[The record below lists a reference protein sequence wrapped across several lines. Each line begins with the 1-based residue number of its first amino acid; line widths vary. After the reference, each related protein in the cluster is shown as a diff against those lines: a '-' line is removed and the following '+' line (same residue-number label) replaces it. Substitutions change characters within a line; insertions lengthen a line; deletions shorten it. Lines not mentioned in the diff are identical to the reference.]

1 MKRNFSAAPE
11 GGENKMGT
19 MPTKR
24 LLVTMSLPLM
34 ASMLVQ
40 ALYNIVDS
48 IFIAQISEAALTA
61 VSLAFPMQMLMIAV
75 AVGTGVGVNSLL
87 SRRLGEKRNEDANLT
102 ATNGFFLALLSW
114 LVFAVF
120 GIFFSKL
127 FMSAFTDDAAIV
139 QMGSDYLSI
148 CCIFSFGIFGQI
160 TAERVLQATGITV
173 YNMITQG
180 VGAILN
186 IILDPIFIFVFKMG
200 VPGAAI
206 ATVIGQTAAMLLGIF
221 FNYKKNKLVKISFR
235 KFRPNLRIIGEIYRV
250 GFPSIIM
257 QSIGSFMT
265 IGLNAILIAFS
276 EVAVTVLGVYFKI
289 QSFVFMPVF
298 GMSNALIAIV
308 GYNYGA
314 KNRKRIHETLNFAI
328 FLAVAM
334 MAVGVILF
342 MAIPEPL
349 LLMFKASAEMLAI
362 GVPALR
368 IISVCFIFAG
378 VSISLTSVFQAVGN
392 GILSLIISF
401 VRQLIVVLP
410 ATYLLARFAG
420 LTYCWWSFPIAEALS
435 LALTVAFYFRVKKKY
450 FDRLE
455 SNPLFAVVPEAVGAT
470 VGETVGNG
478 SENECGSENGCGS
491 ENAGESGFENG
502 CGEEFGAYAE
512 ADLSV
517 VEADRDFDKK
527 RKEEIASNDGS
538 SEEAYDGGVAAD
550 GKNAFAAPI
559 EIVVRTTESRNGSE
573 TISEEI

>member
-328 FLAVAM
+328 LLAVAM

-450 FDRLE
+450 FDKLE
-455 SNPLFAVVPEAVGAT
+455 NNSLFAVVPDAVGEAVG
-470 VGETVGNG
+470 N
-478 SENECGSENGCGS
+478 GSENGCGS
-491 ENAGESGFENG
+491 ENAGESFGFESG
-502 CGEEFGAYAE
+502 RGEEFGAYTE
-512 ADLSV
+512 ADLSG
-517 VEADRDFDKK
+517 VEADRYFDKK
-527 RKEEIASNDGS
+527 RKEEIASNDGT
-538 SEEAYDGGVAAD
+538 SEETYDGGVAAD

>member
-127 FMSAFTDDAAIV
+127 FMSAFTNDAAIV

-328 FLAVAM
+328 LLAVAM

-450 FDRLE
+450 FDKLE
-455 SNPLFAVVPEAVGAT
+455 NNSLFAVVPDAVGEAVG
-470 VGETVGNG
+470 N
-478 SENECGSENGCGS
+478 GSENGCGS
-491 ENAGESGFENG
+491 ENAGESFGFESG
-502 CGEEFGAYAE
+502 RGEEFGAYAE
-512 ADLSV
+512 ADLSG
-517 VEADRDFDKK
+517 VEADRYFDKK
-527 RKEEIASNDGS
+527 RKEEIASNDGT
-538 SEEAYDGGVAAD
+538 SEETYDGGVAAD
-550 GKNAFAAPI
+550 GKNDFAAPI

>member
-11 GGENKMGT
+11 GGENKMGR

-24 LLVTMSLPLM
+24 LLITMSLPLM

-420 LTYCWWSFPIAEALS
+420 LIYCWWSFPIAEALS

-450 FDRLE
+450 FDKLE
-455 SNPLFAVVPEAVGAT
+455 NNPIFAVVPEAVG
-470 VGETVGNG
+470 ETVGNG
-478 SENECGSENGCGS
+478 LENECGAENARESLGSENGR
-491 ENAGESGFENG
+491 
-502 CGEEFGAYAE
+502 GEEFGAYSD
-512 ADLSV
+512 ADLPR
-517 VEADRDFDKK
+517 VEADADFAIS
-527 RKEEIASNDGS
+527 KEKSASNDGT
-538 SEEAYDGGVAAD
+538 SEEIYDGVVAAD
-550 GKNAFAAPI
+550 GKNAFTAPI
-559 EIVVRTTESRNGSE
+559 EIVVKTTESRNGSE

>member
-328 FLAVAM
+328 LLAVAM

-420 LTYCWWSFPIAEALS
+420 LIYCWWSFPIAEALS

-450 FDRLE
+450 FDKLE
-455 SNPLFAVVPEAVGAT
+455 NNSLFAVVPDAVGEAVG
-470 VGETVGNG
+470 N
-478 SENECGSENGCGS
+478 GSENGCGS
-491 ENAGESGFENG
+491 ENAGESFGFESG
-502 CGEEFGAYAE
+502 RGEEFGAYAE
-512 ADLSV
+512 ADLSG
-517 VEADRDFDKK
+517 VEADRYFDKK
-527 RKEEIASNDGS
+527 RKEEIAPNDGT
-538 SEEAYDGGVAAD
+538 SEETYDGGVAAD
-550 GKNAFAAPI
+550 GKNDFAALI

>member
-328 FLAVAM
+328 LLAVAM

-450 FDRLE
+450 FDKLE
-455 SNPLFAVVPEAVGAT
+455 NNSLFAVVPDAVGEAVG
-470 VGETVGNG
+470 N
-478 SENECGSENGCGS
+478 GS
-491 ENAGESGFENG
+491 ENAGESFGFESG
-502 CGEEFGAYAE
+502 RGEEFGAYAE
-512 ADLSV
+512 ADLSG
-517 VEADRDFDKK
+517 VEADRYFDKK
-527 RKEEIASNDGS
+527 RKEEIASNDGT
-538 SEEAYDGGVAAD
+538 SEETYDGGVAAD
-550 GKNAFAAPI
+550 GKNDFAAPI